1 MPFEYLLRE
10 SMQSLKDNPL
20 RSALSIIGVIFGV
33 ASVVAMLGIGMGTE
47 AEIERLLGSL
57 GTKNIHVAASDL
69 TDSDWQSLIR
79 STLGLS
85 FKDEA
90 LIHETYPSVDIAR
103 IAIWHT
109 SQGDMSLFG
118 PAYKIYGTSSN
129 LRNILGFPMVAG
141 RFFTDTEDHL
151 GVPVVVVPERWAT
164 LQYGSPVKALSHLS
178 QIGSSWF
185 RVIGVFAAAGAPTE
199 TGSGKGEKKKSE
211 DTDDAKG
218 RDSREGVIS
227 GLDLGGSLLVPFGA
241 AYRRLGPLTT
251 IAPIARYIL
260 HLTDDMDPIQTARS
274 LEHSLTRLHRGAK
287 VVNVVSAQ
295 EIIEKKKATSRLF
308 SYFLL
313 VIAFIAIVVGA
324 IGIANVMLASMVER
338 IHEVGLR
345 RAIGAKKKDIFI
357 QFLAESLLVCLVGGA
372 IGALMGM
379 GVSGVIGMIMGWSI
393 AVPWWSMV
401 VALVIAALVGVAAG
415 LYPAVVAAR
424 VSPIEALQGRRG

>member
-1 MPFEYLLRE
+1 MPFEYLIRE
-10 SMQSLKDNPL
+10 SIQSLKDNPL

-57 GTKNIHVAASDL
+57 GTKNIHVAASDIDD
-69 TDSDWQSLIR
+69 TEWQSLIR
-79 STLGLS
+79 SSGGLS
-85 FKDEA
+85 HKDED
-90 LIHETYPSVDIAR
+90 LIQELYPTIDIAR
-103 IAIWHT
+103 IAIWRT
-109 SQGDMSLFG
+109 ERGDVPLFG
-118 PAYKIYGTSSN
+118 PSFKIYGTSAN
-129 LRNILGFPMVAG
+129 LRKILGFSMVAG
-141 RFFTDTEDHL
+141 RFFSDVENHL
-151 GVPVVVVPERWAT
+151 GIPVLVVPEKWAKM
-164 LQYGSPVKALSHLS
+164 QYGSPKKALGRLS
-178 QIGSSWF
+178 QIGSEWF
-185 RVIGVFAAAGAPTE
+185 RVIGVFAAAGPTAE
-199 TGSGKGEKKKSE
+199 NGAAKGEKTGDGSE
-211 DTDDAKG
+211 EDGKNRG
-218 RDSREGVIS
+218 SRENVIS
-227 GLDLGGSLLVPFGA
+227 GLDLGGAVIVPFGA
-241 AYRRLGPLTT
+241 AYRRLGPLPI

-260 HLTDDMDPIQTARS
+260 HLPDDMDPLLVARA
-274 LEHSLTRLHRGAK
+274 LDHSLTRLHRGAK

-295 EIIEKKKATSRLF
+295 EVIEKKKATSRLF

-345 RAIGAKKKDIFI
+345 RAIGAKKRDIFT

-372 IGALMGM
+372 IGALFGM
-379 GVSGVIGMIMGWSI
+379 GVSFIIGVIMNWVI

-401 VALVIAALVGVAAG
+401 VALLIAALVGVAAG